1 MKKKILSIILIG
13 MMSSVALWGCGGAPA
28 VEETDAATE
37 EVSEETEEE
46 PVEETEEEPP
56 QNMVTIYLPVRC
68 FYGEPDGTEFAG
80 KTEYEYDDHGNL
92 IKSTDYFWD
101 ENTVD
106 GMTEVEYEYD
116 DEGRIAKEVSY
127 RTPFDYEGNV
137 EGDRIKNSEEE
148 YEYNDDGT
156 LLKSTKT
163 EWFELNEFMLEMDPE
178 LVLQQRVT
186 ELKYDEYA
194 NAVKENIF
202 DSYLDGSEYSF
213 EFTYEHEYGENG
225 TIVKSVESRMDSN
238 VKVVREYDE
247 YGNQTDAYQTVPDDS
262 GLTPTWE
269 KCEYTYDEQGRVIE
283 VLSYTHEILNEGK
296 YTTKYEYDANGNIIK
311 ILSDGGSIT
320 TYEYMEMQIP
330 DIKHYHKD
338 NNLIIFGLRYISV

>member
-13 MMSSVALWGCGGAPA
+13 MMSSVALWGCGSAPA
-28 VEETDAATE
+28 VEETDATTE

-46 PVEETEEEPP
+46 PVEETEEALP

-80 KTEYEYDDHGNL
+80 KTEYDDHGNL

-106 GMTEVEYEYD
+106 GMTEVE
-116 DEGRIAKEVSY
+116 
-127 RTPFDYEGNV
+127 
-137 EGDRIKNSEEE
+137 
-148 YEYNDDGT
+148 
-156 LLKSTKT
+156 
-163 EWFELNEFMLEMDPE
+163 
-178 LVLQQRVT
+178 
-186 ELKYDEYA
+186 
-194 NAVKENIF
+194 
-202 DSYLDGSEYSF
+202 
-213 EFTYEHEYGENG
+213 
-225 TIVKSVESRMDSN
+225 
-238 VKVVREYDE
+238 
-247 YGNQTDAYQTVPDDS
+247 
-262 GLTPTWE
+262 
-269 KCEYTYDEQGRVIE
+269 
-283 VLSYTHEILNEGK
+283 
-296 YTTKYEYDANGNIIK
+296 YEYDANGNIIK